1 MDRGHRC
8 HGYCSDGGHDDG
20 FAGRGASAWMNFD
33 KAPDDTRG
41 RPTFMAELNT
51 NSLFVLDLSA
61 GVDNVVALFAGRLG
75 LAG

>member
-1 MDRGHRC
+1 
-8 HGYCSDGGHDDG
+8 
-20 FAGRGASAWMNFD
+20 MNFD